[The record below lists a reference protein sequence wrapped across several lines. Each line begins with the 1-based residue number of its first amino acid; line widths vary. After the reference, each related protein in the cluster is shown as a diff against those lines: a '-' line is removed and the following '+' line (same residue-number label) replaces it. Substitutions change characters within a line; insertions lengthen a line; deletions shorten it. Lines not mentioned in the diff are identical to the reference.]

1 MNQYLRLAFH
11 VTHFEKYCGAN
22 DSEIPMAN
30 RREVEDTSEGKAIL
44 ERILIKIVLKEL
56 LIGTP
61 KLNLS

>member
-1 MNQYLRLAFH
+1 MTQRY
-11 VTHFEKYCGAN
+11 
-22 DSEIPMAN
+22 PMAG

-44 ERILIKIVLKEL
+44 ERIVIKIVLKEL

>member
-1 MNQYLRLAFH
+1 MTQRY
-11 VTHFEKYCGAN
+11 
-22 DSEIPMAN
+22 PMAD
-30 RREVEDTSEGKAIL
+30 RREVEDTSEGNAIL